1 MKSWELDYWHMDNCI
16 SKKDIIYLNNYI
28 NKNYHHKEEVSL
40 AATDP
45 VTVKTK
51 KHADTKIIYLKEIK
65 NKIDNILTNFIDIAQ
80 YRFGYDI
87 FQPSDLDA
95 VNYNT
100 YLSKK
105 NGHYGYHADN
115 SLSEIYDIKLTL
127 LINISMKPYEG
138 GEFRYFNN
146 QEYEIPQLNVPGN
159 AIVIKPHLNHQVLPV
174 TKGERNTL
182 TYFINGP
189 KFR

>member
-1 MKSWELDYWHMDNCI
+1 MKSYELDYWHMDNCI

-40 AATDP
+40 ASTD
-45 VTVKTK
+45 TETDKTK

-65 NKIDNILTNFIDIAQ
+65 NKIDNILTHSIDIAQ

-146 QEYEIPQLNVPGN
+146 QEYEIPHLNVPGN